1 MNQGGSISESR
12 CKRLEEYLAMKI
24 RTTSLNLWNMFVVNC
39 RDGRGLG
46 RLGEEAGEGV
56 GEGGGGRARG
66 PKVNPK
72 LWVMHL
78 ITTLSISFAIWQHCI
93 LAIHRRIPTVNDFLI
108 HCQIIIQY
116 CTCIL

>member
-1 MNQGGSISESR
+1 MWFTVREGWKGG
-12 CKRLEEYLAMKI
+12 
-24 RTTSLNLWNMFVVNC
+24 
-39 RDGRGLG
+39 
-46 RLGEEAGEGV
+46 GEAEMGEG
-56 GEGGGGRARG
+56 ECMKGGGGERGGGGKVRG

-93 LAIHRRIPTVNDFLI
+93 LAIHWRIPTVNDFLI
-108 HCQIIIQY
+108 LCHIIIQY